1 MVSARAKTGKRP
13 RVAWGITGSGDQL
26 REILDVMIEIQSRY
40 RHVEIVVYLSK
51 AGDQVLKWYR
61 LTEVLKTQFR
71 KVLVEL
77 NANAPFLAGDVQTNR
92 FDFLLLAPVTS
103 NTMAKLSLGIGD
115 TMLTNAASMGLK
127 AFVPLYL
134 LPSDFREGIVYT
146 TLPNGKRLRL
156 RIRSED
162 VANVKK
168 LATISD
174 VHILTAPE
182 QLRAVFEEHFG
193 SQSDAEAPSKTDK

>member
-1 MVSARAKTGKRP
+1 M
-13 RVAWGITGSGDQL
+13 AWGITGSGDRI
-26 REILDVMIEIQSRY
+26 REILDVMIEIQNRY
-40 RHVEIVVYLSK
+40 RQVEIVVYVSK

-61 LTEVLKTQFR
+61 LTELLKTQFR

-77 NANAPFLAGDVQTNR
+77 NANAPFLAGDVQTRR

-134 LPSDFREGIVYT
+134 LPSDFREGIVHT
-146 TLPNGKRLRL
+146 ALPNGKTLKL
-156 RIRSED
+156 RIRRED

-168 LATISD
+168 LEAMSD
-174 VHILTAPE
+174 VHVLTAPE

-193 SQSDAEAPSKTDK
+193 PPSDADAPSITDK